1 MTIDQKPNREERMK
15 KMLLSAAFASA
26 LATGALAQ
34 DKPVS
39 FAFIGELSGA
49 GAVSS
54 TNFRDGALMAIE
66 EINAKGGILGRK
78 IELKQYDTQT
88 NPGTAR
94 SQMQKAIDEEPYVI
108 LGPIFSGIVKVS
120 MMLAQQAEIPQI
132 MGGEASDLTQQGNE
146 YLFRTSFGQQVSMPK
161 IANYMRDGVKAKTVA
176 VVWVNNDFGKGGRD
190 NFIKEMNSRGI
201 KVVADLST
209 ESGQTDF
216 AADVVKAKA
225 ANPEAIFV
233 YTNEEESARFLREAR
248 KQGIAVPLIG
258 ETTLLGQKV
267 IDLAGDAANG
277 ARGHVGL
284 SADIP
289 VPAVQ
294 EFKTKF
300 NAKFKY
306 VPDHNGIKGYTG
318 VYAVAYATTKLGKLD
333 RKALA
338 KSLHGMTITPAEEPG
353 ILIETTWDNKGD
365 IDRISYI
372 AEVINGKQT
381 ITSELPKLGK
391 GTQ

>member
-1 MTIDQKPNREERMK
+1 MK
-15 KMLLSAAFASA
+15 KLMLAAAFAA
-26 LATGALAQ
+26 LTATAAFAQ
-34 DKPVS
+34 GKPVT

-54 TNFRDGALMAIE
+54 TNFRDGALMAID

-78 IELKQYDTQT
+78 IDLKQYDTQT

-94 SQMQKAIDEEPYVI
+94 SQMQKAIDEEPYLI

-120 MMLAQQAEIPQI
+120 MALAAQAEIPQI
-132 MGGEASDLTQQGNE
+132 MGGEASDLTQQGNA
-146 YLFRTSFGQQVSMPK
+146 YLFRTSFGQQMSMPK
-161 IANYMRDGVKAKTVA
+161 IANYIRDTVKAKSVA
-176 VVWVNNDFGKGGRD
+176 IVWVNNDFGKGGRD
-190 NFIKEMNSRGI
+190 NFTKEMSSRGI
-201 KVVADLST
+201 KIVADIST

-216 AADVVKAKA
+216 AADVVKAKS
-225 ANPEAIFV
+225 ANAEAIFV
-233 YTNEEESARFLREAR
+233 YTNEEESARFLREVR
-248 KQGIAVPLIG
+248 KQGLNVPLIG

-300 NAKFKY
+300 NARFKY

-318 VYAVAYATTKLGKLD
+318 VYAAAYATTKLGKFD
-333 RKALA
+333 SKALA
-338 KSLHGMTITPAEEPG
+338 KSLHGLTITPKDEPG
-353 ILIETTWDNKGD
+353 ILIETTWDEKGD

-381 ITSELPKLGK
+381 ITGELPKLGK
-391 GTQ
+391 ATQ

>member
-1 MTIDQKPNREERMK
+1 MK
-15 KMLLSAAFASA
+15 KMLLAAAFAIA
-26 LATGALAQ
+26 LATGVQAQ

-132 MGGEASDLTQQGNE
+132 MGGEASDLTQQGND

-190 NFIKEMNSRGI
+190 NFVKEMNSRGI
-201 KVVADLST
+201 KIVADLST

-318 VYAVAYATTKLGKLD
+318 VYAVAYATKKLGKFD

-353 ILIETTWDNKGD
+353 ILLETSWDNKGD

>member
-1 MTIDQKPNREERMK
+1 MK
-15 KMLLSAAFASA
+15 KMLLAAAFAAAFAGSA
-26 LATGALAQ
+26 LAQSGSS
-34 DKPVS
+34 VH

-54 TNFRDGALMAIE
+54 TNFRDGALRAID

-120 MMLAQQAEIPQI
+120 MMLAQQAEVRLN
-132 MGGEASDLTQQGNE
+132 MGGEASDLTQQGNA

-161 IANYMRDGVKAKTVA
+161 IANYIRDVVKAKNVA
-176 VVWVNNDFGKGGRD
+176 IVWVNNDFGKGGRD
-190 NFIKEMNSRGI
+190 NFTKEMNARGI
-201 KVVADLST
+201 KIVADLST

-225 ANPEAIFV
+225 ANPDAIFV
-233 YTNEEESARFLREAR
+233 YINEEESARFLREAR
-248 KQGIAVPLIG
+248 KQGINVPLIG

-267 IDLAGDAANG
+267 IDLAGEAANG

-289 VPAVQ
+289 VTAVQ
-294 EFKTKF
+294 EFKNKF
-300 NAKFKY
+300 NARFKY

-318 VYAVAYATTKLGKLD
+318 VYAAAYATTKLGKFD
-333 RKALA
+333 SKALA
-338 KSLHGMTITPAEEPG
+338 KSLHGLTISPKDEPG
-353 ILIETTWDNKGD
+353 ILLETTWDDKGD

-372 AEVINGKQT
+372 AEVVNGKQQ

-391 GTQ
+391 

>member
-1 MTIDQKPNREERMK
+1 MK
-15 KMLLSAAFASA
+15 KFMLAALAAAAFAVGASA
-26 LATGALAQ
+26 ET
-34 DKPVS
+34 KPVS

-49 GAVSS
+49 GAVAS
-54 TNFRDGALMAIE
+54 TNFRDGALLAIE
-66 EINAKGGILGRK
+66 EINAKGGILGHK

-94 SQMQKAIDEEPYVI
+94 AQMQKAIDEEPYVV

-120 MMLAQQAEIPQI
+120 MVIAAQAETPQF
-132 MGGEASDLTQQGNE
+132 MGGEASDLTQQGNA
-146 YLFRTSFGQQVSMPK
+146 YLFRTSFGQQASMPK
-161 IANYMRDGVKAKTVA
+161 IANYIRDTVKAKTVA

-190 NFIKEMNSRGI
+190 NFTKEMIARGI
-201 KVVADLST
+201 KIVADLST

-225 ANPEAIFV
+225 ANPDAIFV

-248 KQGIAVPLIG
+248 KQGISVPLIG

-294 EFKTKF
+294 DFKNRF
-300 NAKFKY
+300 NARFKY
-306 VPDHNGIKGYTG
+306 IPDHNGIKGYTG
-318 VYAVAYATTKLGKLD
+318 VYAIKYATEKLGKFD

-338 KSLHGMTITPAEEPG
+338 ASLHGMTISPAQEPG
-353 ILIETTWDNKGD
+353 ILIETTWDEKGD
-365 IDRISYI
+365 IDRISFI
-372 AEVINGKQT
+372 AEVINGKQV

-391 GTQ
+391 

>member
-1 MTIDQKPNREERMK
+1 MREDIMK
-15 KMLLSAAFASA
+15 RIMLAAA
-26 LATGALAQ
+26 LAAVVATGAFAQ
-34 DKPVS
+34 GPVN

-54 TNFRDGALMAIE
+54 TNFRDGALLAIE

-94 SQMQKAIDEEPYVI
+94 AQMQKAIDEEPYVV

-120 MMLAQQAEIPQI
+120 AVIAAQNETPQI
-132 MGGEASDLTQQGNE
+132 MGGEASDLTQQGNA

-161 IANYMRDGVKAKTVA
+161 IANYIRDVVKAKSVA

-190 NFIKEMNSRGI
+190 NFTREMNSRGI
-201 KVVADLST
+201 KIAADIST

-225 ANPEAIFV
+225 ANAEAIFV
-233 YTNEEESARFLREAR
+233 YTNEEESARFLREVR
-248 KQGIAVPLIG
+248 KQGLNVPLIG

-294 EFKTKF
+294 EFKTRF
-300 NAKFKY
+300 NARFKY

-318 VYAVAYATTKLGKLD
+318 VYAVAYATTKLGKFD

-338 KSLHGMTITPAEEPG
+338 ASLHGMTITPKDEPG
-353 ILIETTWDNKGD
+353 ILIETTWDAKGD
-365 IDRISYI
+365 IDRVSYI

-391 GTQ
+391 

>member
-1 MTIDQKPNREERMK
+1 MK
-15 KMLLSAAFASA
+15 KTILA
-26 LATGALAQ
+26 LAAAAALVTGALAQ
-34 DKPVS
+34 SGPVK

-54 TNFRDGALMAIE
+54 TNFRDGALMAVD

-120 MMLAQQAEIPQI
+120 MMLAQQAETPQI
-132 MGGEASDLTQQGNE
+132 MGGEASDLTQQGND

-161 IANYMRDGVKAKTVA
+161 IANYIRDTVKAKTVA
-176 VVWVNNDFGKGGRD
+176 IVWVNNDFGKGGRD
-190 NFIKEMNSRGI
+190 NFTKEMNSRGI
-201 KVVADLST
+201 KIVSDIST

-216 AADVVKAKA
+216 AADVVKAKS
-225 ANPEAIFV
+225 ANAEAIFV
-233 YTNEEESARFLREAR
+233 YTNEEESARFLREVR
-248 KQGIAVPLIG
+248 KQGLNVPLIG

-300 NAKFKY
+300 NARFKY

-318 VYAVAYATTKLGKLD
+318 VYAAAYATTKLGKFD

-338 KSLHGMTITPAEEPG
+338 KSLHGMTITPVQEPG
-353 ILIETTWDNKGD
+353 ILIETTWDDKGD

-391 GTQ
+391 

>member
-1 MTIDQKPNREERMK
+1 MRKT
-15 KMLLSAAFASA
+15 LFAAAFALSA
-26 LATGALAQ
+26 TFAGGALAQ
-34 DKPVS
+34 PVN

-54 TNFRDGALMAIE
+54 TNFRDGALMAID

-161 IANYMRDGVKAKTVA
+161 IANYMRDGVKAKSVA

-190 NFIKEMNSRGI
+190 NFTKEMASRGI

-225 ANPEAIFV
+225 ASPDAIFV

-248 KQGIAVPLIG
+248 KQGVAVPLIG

-318 VYAVAYATTKLGKLD
+318 VYAAAYATTKLGKFD

-338 KSLHGMTITPAEEPG
+338 KSLHGMTITPKDEPG
-353 ILIETTWDNKGD
+353 ILLETTWDNKGD

>member
-1 MTIDQKPNREERMK
+1 MK
-15 KMLLSAAFASA
+15 KMLIAATLASS

-78 IELKQYDTQT
+78 VELKQYDTQT

-161 IANYMRDGVKAKTVA
+161 IANYMRDGVKAKSVA

-190 NFIKEMNSRGI
+190 NFTKEMASRGI

-225 ANPEAIFV
+225 ANPDAIFV

-248 KQGIAVPLIG
+248 KQGVAVPLIG

-318 VYAVAYATTKLGKLD
+318 VYAAAYATTKLGKFD

-338 KSLHGMTITPAEEPG
+338 KSLHGMTITPKDEPG
-353 ILIETTWDNKGD
+353 ILLETTWDNKGD

>member
-1 MTIDQKPNREERMK
+1 MK
-15 KMLLSAAFASA
+15 RIMLVAALVAGVTASA
-26 LATGALAQ
+26 HAQ
-34 DKPVS
+34 GPVK

-54 TNFRDGALMAIE
+54 TNFRDGALMAID

-94 SQMQKAIDEEPYVI
+94 AQMQKAIDEEPYAV

-120 MMLAQQAEIPQI
+120 MTIAAQAETPQF
-132 MGGEASDLTQQGNE
+132 MGGEASDLTQQGNA
-146 YLFRTSFGQQVSMPK
+146 YLFRTSFGQQASMPK
-161 IANYMRDGVKAKTVA
+161 IANYIRDTVKAKSVA

-190 NFIKEMNSRGI
+190 NFLKEMNTRGI
-201 KVVADLST
+201 KVAADIST

-225 ANPEAIFV
+225 ANAEAIFV
-233 YTNEEESARFLREAR
+233 YINEEESARFLREAR

-294 EFKTKF
+294 EFKTRF
-300 NAKFKY
+300 NARFKY

-318 VYAVAYATTKLGKLD
+318 VYAIRFATEKLGKFD

-338 KSLHGMTITPAEEPG
+338 ASLHGMTISPKDEPG
-353 ILIETTWDNKGD
+353 ILIETTWDGKGD
-365 IDRISYI
+365 IDRISFI

-391 GTQ
+391 

>member
-1 MTIDQKPNREERMK
+1 MK
-15 KMLLSAAFASA
+15 KILLVAALAAAATGSA
-26 LATGALAQ
+26 LAQSG
-34 DKPVS
+34 PVK

-54 TNFRDGALMAIE
+54 TNFRDGALMAID

-94 SQMQKAIDEEPYVI
+94 SQMQKAIDEDPYVI

-132 MGGEASDLTQQGNE
+132 MGGEASDLTQQGND
-146 YLFRTSFGQQVSMPK
+146 YLFRTSFGQQASMPK
-161 IANYMRDGVKAKTVA
+161 IANYMRDTVKAKTVA

-190 NFIKEMNSRGI
+190 NFTKEMNSRNI
-201 KVVADLST
+201 KIVADIST
-209 ESGQTDF
+209 ESGQADF

-225 ANPEAIFV
+225 ANPDAIFV

-248 KQGIAVPLIG
+248 KQGITVPLIG

-267 IDLAGDAANG
+267 IDLAGEAANG

-294 EFKTKF
+294 EFKNKF
-300 NAKFKY
+300 NARFKY

-318 VYAVAYATTKLGKLD
+318 VYAAAFATTKLGKLD

-338 KSLHGMTITPAEEPG
+338 KSLHGMTITPKDEPG
-353 ILIETTWDNKGD
+353 ILIETTWDAKGD

-372 AEVINGKQT
+372 AEVVNGKQT

-391 GTQ
+391 

>member
-1 MTIDQKPNREERMK
+1 MK
-15 KMLLSAAFASA
+15 KMLLAAAFASA

-39 FAFIGELSGA
+39 LAFIGELSGA

-78 IELKQYDTQT
+78 VELKQYDTQT

-132 MGGEASDLTQQGNE
+132 MGGEASDLTQQGND

-190 NFIKEMNSRGI
+190 NFTKEMAARGI

-225 ANPEAIFV
+225 ANPDAIFV

-294 EFKTKF
+294 EFKTRF

-318 VYAVAYATTKLGKLD
+318 VYAVAYATKKLGKFD
-333 RKALA
+333 RKAVA

-353 ILIETTWDNKGD
+353 ILLETSWDNKGD

>member
-1 MTIDQKPNREERMK
+1 MK
-15 KMLLSAAFASA
+15 KAILAAAFATA
-26 LATGALAQ
+26 LASGALAQ
-34 DKPVS
+34 SGSNVNL
-39 FAFIGELSGA
+39 AFIGELSGA

-54 TNFRDGALMAIE
+54 TNFRDGALLAIE

-94 SQMQKAIDEEPYVI
+94 AQMQKAIDEEPYAV

-120 MMLAQQAEIPQI
+120 ASIAAQAETPQI
-132 MGGEASDLTQQGNE
+132 MGGEASDLTQQGNA

-161 IANYMRDGVKAKTVA
+161 IANYIRDVVKAKSVA

-190 NFIKEMNSRGI
+190 NFTKEMNARGI
-201 KVVADLST
+201 KIAADIST

-225 ANPEAIFV
+225 ANAEAIFV
-233 YTNEEESARFLREAR
+233 YTNEEESARFLREVK
-248 KQGIAVPLIG
+248 KQGVAVPLIG

-294 EFKTKF
+294 AFKERF
-300 NAKFKY
+300 NARFKY

-318 VYAVAYATTKLGKLD
+318 VYAIKYATEKLGKFD

-338 KSLHGMTITPAEEPG
+338 ASLHGMTISPRDEPG
-353 ILIETTWDNKGD
+353 ILLETTWDDKGD

-372 AEVINGKQT
+372 AEVVNGKQT

-391 GTQ
+391 

>member
-1 MTIDQKPNREERMK
+1 MK
-15 KMLLSAAFASA
+15 KMLLAAALAAAFTTAA
-26 LATGALAQ
+26 VAQ
-34 DKPVS
+34 DKPAS

-54 TNFRDGALMAIE
+54 TNFRDGAMMAIE

-94 SQMQKAIDEEPYVI
+94 SQMQKAIDEEPYVV

-120 MMLAQQAEIPQI
+120 MMLTQQAETPMI

-161 IANYMRDGVKAKTVA
+161 IANYMRDGVKAKSVA

-190 NFIKEMNSRGI
+190 NFVKEMNARGI
-201 KVVADLST
+201 KIVADLST

-233 YTNEEESARFLREAR
+233 YTNEEESARFLREAK
-248 KQGIAVPLIG
+248 KQGITVPLIG

-267 IDLAGDAANG
+267 IDLAGEAANG

-294 EFKTKF
+294 EFKGKF

-318 VYAVAYATTKLGKLD
+318 VYAVAYATTKLGKFD

-338 KSLHGMTITPAEEPG
+338 KSLHGMTISPKDEPG
-353 ILIETTWDNKGD
+353 ILLETTWDNKGD

>member
-1 MTIDQKPNREERMK
+1 MK
-15 KMLLSAAFASA
+15 KLMLAAAFAA
-26 LATGALAQ
+26 LTATAAFAQ
-34 DKPVS
+34 GKPVT

-54 TNFRDGALMAIE
+54 TNFRDGALMAID

-78 IELKQYDTQT
+78 IDLKQYDTQT

-94 SQMQKAIDEEPYVI
+94 SQMQKAIDEEPYLI

-120 MMLAQQAEIPQI
+120 MALAAQAEIPQI
-132 MGGEASDLTQQGNE
+132 MGGEASDLTQQGNA
-146 YLFRTSFGQQVSMPK
+146 YLFRTSFGQQMSMPK
-161 IANYMRDGVKAKTVA
+161 IANYIRDTVKAKSVA

-190 NFIKEMNSRGI
+190 NFTKEMNSRGI
-201 KVVADLST
+201 KIVADIST

-216 AADVVKAKA
+216 AADVVKAKS
-225 ANPEAIFV
+225 ANAEAIFV
-233 YTNEEESARFLREAR
+233 YTNEEESARFLREVR
-248 KQGIAVPLIG
+248 KQGLNVPLIG

-300 NAKFKY
+300 NARFKY

-318 VYAVAYATTKLGKLD
+318 VYAAAYATTKLGKFD
-333 RKALA
+333 SKALA
-338 KSLHGMTITPAEEPG
+338 KSLHGLTITPKDEPG
-353 ILIETTWDNKGD
+353 ILIETTWDEKGD

-381 ITSELPKLGK
+381 ITGELPKLGK
-391 GTQ
+391 ATQ

>member
-1 MTIDQKPNREERMK
+1 MK
-15 KMLLSAAFASA
+15 KIMLAAAFAAA
-26 LATGALAQ
+26 LTTGAFAQ
-34 DKPVS
+34 PVN

-54 TNFRDGALMAIE
+54 TNFRDGALMAID
-66 EINAKGGILGRK
+66 EINAKGGVLGRK
-78 IELKQYDTQT
+78 IALKQYDTQT

-94 SQMQKAIDEEPYVI
+94 SQMQKAIDEDPYVI

-120 MMLAQQAEIPQI
+120 MMLAAQAEIPMI
-132 MGGEASDLTQQGNE
+132 IGGEASDLTQQGNA
-146 YLFRTSFGQQVSMPK
+146 YLFRTSFGQQASMPK
-161 IANYMRDGVKAKTVA
+161 IANYMRDTVKAKSVA

-190 NFIKEMNSRGI
+190 NFKKEMDARGI
-201 KVVADLST
+201 KIVADLST

-225 ANPEAIFV
+225 ANPDAIFV
-233 YTNEEESARFLREAR
+233 YINEEESARFLREAR
-248 KQGIAVPLIG
+248 KQGISVPLIG

-267 IDLAGDAANG
+267 IDLAGEAANG

-289 VPAVQ
+289 VTAVE
-294 EFKTKF
+294 EFKNKF
-300 NAKFKY
+300 NARFKY

-318 VYAVAYATTKLGKLD
+318 VYAAVFASKKIGKLD

-338 KSLHGMTITPAEEPG
+338 KALHGLTISPKDEPG
-353 ILIETTWDNKGD
+353 ILIETTWDDKGD
-365 IDRISYI
+365 IDRVSYI
-372 AEVINGKQT
+372 AEVVAGKQK
-381 ITSELPKLGK
+381 ITGELPKLGK

>member
-1 MTIDQKPNREERMK
+1 MK
-15 KMLLSAAFASA
+15 KMLLAAALASG

-294 EFKTKF
+294 EFKAKF

-318 VYAVAYATTKLGKLD
+318 VYAVAYATKKLGKLD

>member
-1 MTIDQKPNREERMK
+1 MK
-15 KMLLSAAFASA
+15 MAMLAAAFAAA
-26 LATGALAQ
+26 LGTGALAQ
-34 DKPVS
+34 SGPVN

-54 TNFRDGALMAIE
+54 TNFRDGALMAID
-66 EINAKGGILGRK
+66 EINAKGGLLGRK

-120 MMLAQQAEIPQI
+120 AMLAAQAEIPQI
-132 MGGEASDLTQQGNE
+132 MGGEASDLTQQGNA
-146 YLFRTSFGQQVSMPK
+146 YLFRTSFGQQASMPK
-161 IANYMRDGVKAKTVA
+161 IANYIRDTVKAKSVA
-176 VVWVNNDFGKGGRD
+176 IVWVNNDFGKGGRD
-190 NFIKEMNSRGI
+190 NFTKEMNSRGI
-201 KVVADLST
+201 KIAADIST

-225 ANPEAIFV
+225 ANAEAIFV

-248 KQGIAVPLIG
+248 KQGINKPLIG

-267 IDLAGDAANG
+267 IDMAGPAANG

-284 SADIP
+284 SADAP
-289 VPAVQ
+289 VPAVLA
-294 EFKTKF
+294 FKEKF
-300 NAKFKY
+300 NKRFGY

-318 VYAVAYATTKLGKLD
+318 VYAVKYATEKIGKFD
-333 RKALA
+333 RKLLA
-338 KSLHGMTITPAEEPG
+338 KTLHGLTIKPEEEPG
-353 ILIETTWDNKGD
+353 ILMETTWDNNGD
-365 IDRISYI
+365 IDRISFL
-372 AEVINGKQT
+372 AEVVDGKQKIVQT
-381 ITSELPKLGK
+381 LPKLNK
-391 GTQ
+391 